1 MGVTDIGG
9 GKLGNGVALF
19 RRTKALEGEID
30 DFLNKI
36 SEGALAFGLGVDR
49 YIAHGRT
56 PEFEE
61 KLTHV
66 NTLESEADHLRR
78 SIETKLYSQTLIPE
92 SRGDVLGLLETLD
105 SVLNLMEGTLWAFS
119 IEKPDIPEP
128 FREDFNDLTKRVV
141 QCADALVQGSRAFF
155 RNIEAVPDHNHKVMF
170 FEKEADKVST
180 KLKRAIFDSDLPLP
194 NKTHLRYF
202 VENVDSIADRAEDV
216 ADRLAIYTIKR
227 TV

>member
-1 MGVTDIGG
+1 MA
-9 GKLGNGVALF
+9 NGISLF
-19 RRTKALEGEID
+19 RRAKLLEGEID
-30 DFLNKI
+30 DFLNKV
-36 SEGALAFGLGVDR
+36 SESAMAFSIAIEIYV
-49 YIAHGRT
+49 AHGRT

-61 KLTHV
+61 KLNHV
-66 NTLESEADHLRR
+66 NSLEGEADHLRR

-92 SRGDVLGLLETLD
+92 SRGDVLGLMETLD
-105 SVLNLMEGTLWAFS
+105 SVLNMMEGTLWAFS
-119 IEKPDIPEP
+119 IERPTIPEE
-128 FREDFNDLTKRVV
+128 FRGDFNELTRRVV
-141 QCADALVQGSRAFF
+141 QCADALVQGARAFF

-202 VENVDSIADRAEDV
+202 VENIDNIADSSEDV

>member
-1 MGVTDIGG
+1 M
-9 GKLGNGVALF
+9 GNGASLF
-19 RRTKALEGEID
+19 RRAKSLEGEID
-30 DFLNKI
+30 DFLNKV
-36 SEGALAFGLGVDR
+36 SESAMAFSIAIEI
-49 YIAHGRT
+49 YIAHGQT
-56 PEFEE
+56 AEFEE

-66 NTLESEADHLRR
+66 NTLEGEADHLRR

-92 SRGDVLGLLETLD
+92 SRGDVLGLMETLD
-105 SVLNLMEGTLWAFS
+105 SVLNMMEGTLWAFS
-119 IEKPDIPEP
+119 IERPSIPEA
-128 FREDFNDLTKRVV
+128 FRADFNDLTRRVV
-141 QCADALVQGSRAFF
+141 QCADALVQGARAFF

-202 VENVDSIADRAEDV
+202 VENIDNIADSSEDV